1 MKERD
6 RDLWTRAVAD
16 VTRLSYNRQC
26 NDLPRRKRF
35 VRDEPD
41 PRRIDLH
48 GLTVHDA
55 HQETR
60 RFLDDSRARGIRD
73 VTIITGRSG
82 GIRDEFER
90 WMESSGV
97 RRVEPLRNGGSYR
110 VRLR

>member
-1 MKERD
+1 MKDRD
-6 RDLWTRAVAD
+6 RDLWARAITD
-16 VTRLSYNRQC
+16 VIPLSCNRQRKE
-26 NDLPRRKRF
+26 LPKRKRF
-35 VRDEPD
+35 IRDDPE

-55 HQETR
+55 HRETR

-90 WMESSGV
+90 WMDAAGV